1 MKKLF
6 LIAILGTMI
15 FACKTETNTPID
27 GYRVIG
33 EAPGIY
39 NGIRVYLNSVDV
51 NGRPIAKDT
60 AIVMNERFKFEG
72 DMEKP
77 EMVILS
83 VNSVNG
89 NFPFVLEQKELNL
102 KVNKDALDQS
112 EISGTKAN
120 DALMEYHNTI
130 KTITESSAKLRDQ
143 YNIAINPEDKKT
155 VSKKIVENN
164 LKKEDYP
171 FTFLNANNDNYFS
184 VILAD
189 NLLKERKKD
198 VSRIAESFNGFSED
212 IKSSDLGKTVQEK
225 IAAAKIEVAALNA
238 TEIGQKAP
246 SFSAPSTDGKM
257 IALNDIMGKVTIVDF
272 WAAWCGPCRRENPNV
287 VQVYEKYH
295 DKGLEII
302 SVSLDGNRRQ
312 QDPKAAWL
320 QAIEDDK
327 LNWHHVSNLNYFN
340 DPVAKAYN
348 IKSIPATFIL
358 DEKGNILAKNLRG
371 NNLENK
377 IAELLN

>member
-1 MKKLF
+1 M
-6 LIAILGTMI
+6 T
-15 FACKTETNTPID
+15 
-27 GYRVIG
+27 
-33 EAPGIY
+33 
-39 NGIRVYLNSVDV
+39 
-51 NGRPIAKDT
+51 
-60 AIVMNERFKFEG
+60 
-72 DMEKP
+72 
-77 EMVILS
+77 
-83 VNSVNG
+83 
-89 NFPFVLEQKELNL
+89 
-102 KVNKDALDQS
+102 
-112 EISGTKAN
+112 
-120 DALMEYHNTI
+120 
-130 KTITESSAKLRDQ
+130 
-143 YNIAINPEDKKT
+143 
-155 VSKKIVENN
+155 
-164 LKKEDYP
+164 
-171 FTFLNANNDNYFS
+171 
-184 VILAD
+184 
-189 NLLKERKKD
+189 
-198 VSRIAESFNGFSED
+198 
-212 IKSSDLGKTVQEK
+212 
-225 IAAAKIEVAALNA
+225 A

>member
-6 LIAILGTMI
+6 LIAILGTTI
-15 FACKTETNTPID
+15 FACKTETNTPIN

-33 EAPGIY
+33 KAPGVY

-77 EMVILS
+77 EMVLLS
-83 VNSVNG
+83 VNSMNG

-120 DALMEYHNTI
+120 AALMEYHNTI

-143 YNIAINPEDKKT
+143 YNIAINPEDKKA

-198 VSRIAESFNGFSED
+198 VSRIAESFDGFSED
-212 IKSSDLGKTVQEK
+212 IKSSDLGKTVQK
-225 IAAAKIEVAALNA
+225 K
-238 TEIGQKAP
+238 
-246 SFSAPSTDGKM
+246 
-257 IALNDIMGKVTIVDF
+257 
-272 WAAWCGPCRRENPNV
+272 
-287 VQVYEKYH
+287 
-295 DKGLEII
+295 
-302 SVSLDGNRRQ
+302 
-312 QDPKAAWL
+312 
-320 QAIEDDK
+320 
-327 LNWHHVSNLNYFN
+327 
-340 DPVAKAYN
+340 
-348 IKSIPATFIL
+348 
-358 DEKGNILAKNLRG
+358 
-371 NNLENK
+371 
-377 IAELLN
+377 